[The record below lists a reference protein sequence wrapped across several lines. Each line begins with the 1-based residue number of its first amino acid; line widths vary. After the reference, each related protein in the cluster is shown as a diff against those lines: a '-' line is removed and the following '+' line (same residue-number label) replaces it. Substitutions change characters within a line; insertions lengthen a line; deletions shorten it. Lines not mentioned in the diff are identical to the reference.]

1 MIDDKIKWYIILIFW
16 ELNWVM
22 YWYYG
27 DPTYILFMIISLA
40 VTFYAQMK
48 VRNAFN
54 KYSKIRVSSGLTG
67 SEAARKVLEHNN
79 VIGVS
84 INRTSGYFSDYYDSR
99 TKGVYLSENV
109 YSEPSLA
116 AVSVAAHECGHAT
129 QDDVGYWPIR
139 LRQLL
144 VPVTTTS
151 SKFAIPLIIIGLL
164 LPTRYQFVIN
174 LGIILYSV
182 AVLFELVTLPV
193 EFDAS
198 RRALKALQESGM
210 LAPEEIKGAK
220 KVLSAAAMTYLAAAF
235 TSILSLLR
243 FILIAR
249 SRKR

>member
-1 MIDDKIKWYIILIFW
+1 
-16 ELNWVM
+16 M

-27 DPTYILFMIISLA
+27 DPSYILFMIISLA
-40 VTFYAQMK
+40 VTLYAQIRVK
-48 VRNAFN
+48 NAFN
-54 KYSKIRVSSGLTG
+54 KYSKIRSLNGITG
-67 SEAARKVLEHNN
+67 YDSARKVLEHNN
-79 VIGVS
+79 VSGVS
-84 INRTSGYFSDYYDSR
+84 INKTSGYFADYYDSR

-109 YSEPSLA
+109 YSEPTLA

-139 LRQLL
+139 LRQIL

-151 SKFAIPLIIIGLL
+151 SKLAMPLILIGLF
-164 LPTRYQFVIN
+164 LPTKYQFVIN

-198 RRALKALQESGM
+198 RRALKALKESGT
-210 LAPEEIKGAK
+210 LAPEEVKGAK

-235 TSILSLLR
+235 TSILSLIRL
-243 FILIAR
+243 ILIAR
-249 SRKR
+249 SRRD

>member
-1 MIDDKIKWYIILIFW
+1 M
-16 ELNWVM
+16 M

-27 DPTYILFMIISLA
+27 DPTYILFMVISLA
-40 VTFYAQMK
+40 VTLYAQIK
-48 VRNAFN
+48 VKNAFN
-54 KYSKIRVSSGLTG
+54 KYSQIRSAKGLTG
-67 SEAARKVLEHNN
+67 SDAAKMVLEHNK
-79 VIGVS
+79 VSGVS
-84 INRTSGYFSDYYDSR
+84 INKTSGYFADYYDSR

-109 YSEPSLA
+109 HSEPTLA

-139 LRQLL
+139 IRQML
-144 VPVTTTS
+144 VPVTTAS
-151 SKFAIPLIIIGLL
+151 SRLAMPLVLIGLF
-164 LPTRYQFVIN
+164 LPTKYQFVIN

-198 RRALKALQESGM
+198 RRALKALSESGM

-235 TSILSLLR
+235 TSLLSLIRL
-243 FILIAR
+243 ILIAK
-249 SRKR
+249 SRRD

>member
-1 MIDDKIKWYIILIFW
+1 
-16 ELNWVM
+16 M

-27 DPTYILFMIISLA
+27 DPSYILFMIISLA
-40 VTFYAQMK
+40 VTLYAQIK
-48 VRNAFN
+48 VKNAFN
-54 KYSKIRVSSGLTG
+54 KYSKIRSLNGITG
-67 SEAARKVLEHNN
+67 YDSARKVLEHNN
-79 VIGVS
+79 VNGVS
-84 INRTSGYFSDYYDSR
+84 INRTSGYFADYYDSR

-109 YSEPSLA
+109 YSEPTLA

-139 LRQLL
+139 LRQIL

-151 SKFAIPLIIIGLL
+151 SKLAMPLILIGLF
-164 LPTRYQFVIN
+164 LPTEYQFVIN

-198 RRALKALQESGM
+198 RRALKALKESGM
-210 LAPEEIKGAK
+210 LAPEEVKGAK

-235 TSILSLLR
+235 TSILSLIRLV
-243 FILIAR
+243 LIAR
-249 SRKR
+249 SRRD